1 MNPTTIVGSVAG
13 TITSIAAIPQ
23 VIKTLRTRH
32 ARDISIWQPL
42 LLAIGVALWMVYGIL
57 IHDQPLILANI
68 VPLACN
74 ALLVGLKIFYD
85 RNTA

>member
-1 MNPTTIVGSVAG
+1 LNPTTIVGSVAG

>member
-1 MNPTTIVGSVAG
+1 MNPTTIGLVAG
-13 TITSIAAIPQ
+13 SITSIAAIPQ

-68 VPLACN
+68 IPLLCN
-74 ALLVGLKIFYD
+74 ILLVGMKLYFD
-85 RNTA
+85 RSSA